1 MAEDLIGTVTHYF
14 DKLQARQHG
23 RLPSSRGSQAVSC
36 YESKPNASPASGTPH
51 TRVSRKPRLR

>member
-23 RLPSSRGSQAVSC
+23 RLPSSRGSQAISC
-36 YESKPNASPASGTPH
+36 YESKPNASPASGTPQ
-51 TRVSRKPRLR
+51 TGLSPNPRPR